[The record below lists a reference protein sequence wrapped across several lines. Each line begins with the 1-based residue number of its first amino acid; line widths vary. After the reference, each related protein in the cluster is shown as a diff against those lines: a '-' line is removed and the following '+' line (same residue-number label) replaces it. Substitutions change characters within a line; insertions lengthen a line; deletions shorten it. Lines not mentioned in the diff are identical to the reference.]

1 MKSPVLYAA
10 LLAAS
15 ALSACGSNSA
25 PPASPAAEPAAAATP
40 AAPEPAPRAAPTIA
54 TPAPNPAAA
63 APGQSAPQE
72 SFATKAATAAI
83 PADAIGGSPVAN
95 QADAWVRGHEA
106 LKKYCSD
113 NAMPCDSFYVKE
125 SPQETSG
132 YYTMQFFGAPN
143 NDPMYI
149 GVRIYPDGR
158 AEVIR

>member
-1 MKSPVLYAA
+1 MKSQVLYAA
-10 LLAAS
+10 LLAATT
-15 ALSACGSNSA
+15 LSACGGDRA
-25 PPASPAAEPAAAATP
+25 PAVPPPAEKPVAEQS
-40 AAPEPAPRAAPTIA
+40 AAPEPTPKAEPVVS
-54 TPAPNPAAA
+54 TPAPSPAPSESGLPAA
-63 APGQSAPQE
+63 QE

-83 PADAIGGSPVAN
+83 PADAIGGSPVVN
-95 QADAWVRGHEA
+95 LADAWVRGHEA
-106 LKKYCSD
+106 LKKYCGD
-113 NAMPCDSFYVKE
+113 TAMPCDSFYVKE

>member
-1 MKSPVLYAA
+1 MKSHVLYAA

-15 ALSACGSNSA
+15 TLSACGGDPAPVVPPAAEKPVAEQPSAPAPA
-25 PPASPAAEPAAAATP
+25 PPAGMVP
-40 AAPEPAPRAAPTIA
+40 
-54 TPAPNPAAA
+54 TPAPSPAPT
-63 APGQSAPQE
+63 APGPPPAQE

-95 QADAWVRGHEA
+95 VADAWVRGHEA
-106 LKKYCSD
+106 LKKYCGD

-158 AEVIR
+158 AEIVR